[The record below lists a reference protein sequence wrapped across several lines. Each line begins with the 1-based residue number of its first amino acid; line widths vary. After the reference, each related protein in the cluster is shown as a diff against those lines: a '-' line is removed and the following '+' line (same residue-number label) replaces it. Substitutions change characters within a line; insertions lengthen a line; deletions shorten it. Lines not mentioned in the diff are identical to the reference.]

1 VVSMRKTIILSAIM
15 VTGIVTVLAFNL
27 PTNKVLSSDNGVNQ
41 STAINNSDK
50 EIVQY
55 IDISADFAKSYD
67 NLDELAT
74 ESDLVA
80 YGTIENMDSFVNEY
94 RRIYTNCE
102 LQIEDILKGE
112 ISDNATTISVRIEG
126 GKVKYEEYLKAS
138 EDYLKVK
145 LGEDEFNSIQYW
157 IQLLILTNT

>member
-1 VVSMRKTIILSAIM
+1 MRKTIILSAIM